1 MTERARAPWI
11 VWGIVVT
18 LLLVTLTLAFR
29 NGSVSGDALTIAV
42 SIVMMLGYLTTGA
55 VVASRARNRLG
66 WLMIAVGAGFLV
78 TVLGQETAESGAI
91 KTSLTPANTGR
102 IGIR

>member
-55 VVASRARNRLG
+55 VVASREQ
-66 WLMIAVGAGFLV
+66 V
-78 TVLGQETAESGAI
+78 TV
-91 KTSLTPANTGR
+91 
-102 IGIR
+102 GIHRHDDRRMSEPLLHDLRVDARLQRERGPGVAQSVNG